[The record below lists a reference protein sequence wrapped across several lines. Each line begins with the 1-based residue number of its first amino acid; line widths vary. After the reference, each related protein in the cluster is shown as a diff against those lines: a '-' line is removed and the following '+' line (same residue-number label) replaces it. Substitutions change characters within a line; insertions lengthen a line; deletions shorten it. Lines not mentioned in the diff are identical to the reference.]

1 MIECR
6 EIVDQVKNEATES
19 TSSSEYKHASTP
31 PEVYNECLECKS
43 LQEQF
48 KENPGGKPMS
58 KTGLI
63 LAAITGGAALTLSA
77 ICLPFVTPALRR
89 YCLPY
94 VPATNQQVENVLKAL
109 STNGNKPPIKNQK
122 LVDIGSGDGRIVFAS
137 ANVGYQAHGIELNIW
152 LVLYSRWRAL
162 FTRGLKGEAT
172 FAKQDLW
179 KSHFRQYQKV
189 VIFGVEEMMP
199 DLENKLSKELENGS
213 EVIACRFPF
222 PNWTPD
228 KTIGEGID
236 SVWLYK
242 PHIKRN
248 GPA

>member
-6 EIVDQVKNEATES
+6 EVVDQVKKES
-19 TSSSEYKHASTP
+19 NHPKTYGKSNMSSDASECA
-31 PEVYNECLECKS
+31 ECKS
-43 LQEQF
+43 LQQQF

-58 KTGLI
+58 KAGLI

-89 YCLPY
+89 HCLPY

-109 STNGNKPPIKNQK
+109 SSNGGKVLKNKIK

-137 ANVGYQAHGIELNIW
+137 ANAGYQAHGIEINIW
-152 LVLYSRWRAL
+152 LVLYSRVRAL
-162 FTRGLKGEAT
+162 FMKGIKGSAT
-172 FAKQDLW
+172 FSKQDLW
-179 KSHFRQYQKV
+179 KSNLSEYQKV

-199 DLENKLSKELENGS
+199 DLEKKLSLELKRES
-213 EVIACRFPF
+213 EVVACRFPF
-222 PNWTPD
+222 SRWTPD
-228 KTIGEGID
+228 KIIGEGID

-242 PHIKRN
+242 IKKS
-248 GPA
+248 